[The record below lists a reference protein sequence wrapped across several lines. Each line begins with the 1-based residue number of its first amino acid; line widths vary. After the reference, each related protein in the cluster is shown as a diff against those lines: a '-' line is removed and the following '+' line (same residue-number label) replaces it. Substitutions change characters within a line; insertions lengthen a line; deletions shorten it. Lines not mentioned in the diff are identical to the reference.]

1 MALGLYDNGF
11 IIYYTEGDQAI
22 YRNPLV
28 FKGSVSDVFHTIREG
43 ETLLTIARKFYG
55 TSFSW
60 FVIADANPE
69 VIDDI
74 FSLPVGE
81 VILIPKILVT

>member
-11 IIYYTEGDQAI
+11 IIYYDEGDQATH
-22 YRNPLV
+22 RNRLV
-28 FKGSVSDVFHTIREG
+28 FKGSVSDTFHTIREG
-43 ETLLTIARKFYG
+43 ETLLTIARRFYG

-69 VIDDI
+69 VIEDI
-74 FSLPVGE
+74 FNIPVGE